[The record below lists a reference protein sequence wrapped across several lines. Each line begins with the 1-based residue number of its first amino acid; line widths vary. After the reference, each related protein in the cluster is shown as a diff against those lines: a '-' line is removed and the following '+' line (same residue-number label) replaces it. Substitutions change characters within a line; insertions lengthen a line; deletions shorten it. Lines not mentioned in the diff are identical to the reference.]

1 MADQRRKFPREFKI
15 EAVRRVIDSGE
26 TATEVA
32 RSIGVDPSLLYGWM
46 RQLKAEDKE
55 AFRGNGK
62 LTAQDEEI
70 RRLRRQLADVTEER
84 DILKKRQFG
93 SRSNRGEIC
102 LYSRTYRRVAGALDV
117 PRTECFAVR
126 ILCMA
131 ASAAER
137 AKDARRRASL

>member
-32 RSIGVDPSLLYGWM
+32 RSIGIDPSLLYGWI

-84 DILKKRQFG
+84 DILKKTAIWFAKQ
-93 SRSNRGEIC
+93 SR
-102 LYSRTYRRVAGALDV
+102 
-117 PRTECFAVR
+117 
-126 ILCMA
+126 
-131 ASAAER
+131 
-137 AKDARRRASL
+137 